1 MQQKMTPKT
10 KESLKSPKDNDD
22 DDMIKSAPPK
32 NKLDDNKG
40 APKVNYLFLFT

>member
-22 DDMIKSAPPK
+22 DGSM
-32 NKLDDNKG
+32 DD
-40 APKVNYLFLFT
+40 KVNDDEWMIG

>member
-10 KESLKSPKDNDD
+10 KESLKSPKDNDE
-22 DDMIKSAPPK
+22 MIKSAPPK